1 MMTPEITSDVWLI
14 IPVYNE
20 APVVADVINDAA
32 RSFAN
37 IVAVDDGSTDGS
49 GQQVAT
55 TPARLVTH
63 PVNLG
68 AGAAIQTGVEYARQQ
83 PGARFFVSF
92 DADGQ
97 HQTEDALRM
106 VARLRAEPL
115 DIIIGTRFHG
125 EISHIPRIKRIV
137 LKSATALSPRGRR
150 LGMTDSHNG
159 LRAFNVRVALEMNIT
174 SNGMAHAPEIIS
186 MIDSKGW
193 RFAEEPVHIVYSD
206 YSVGKGQSLLNG
218 VNIIFDSAVRRSR
231 R

>member
-1 MMTPEITSDVWLI
+1 MTPELQSDVWLM

-20 APVVADVINDAA
+20 APVVADVIRNAA
-32 RSFAN
+32 KSFPN

-49 GQQVAT
+49 GQQIALT
-55 TPARLVTH
+55 TACLVTH

-68 AGAAIQTGVEYARQQ
+68 AGAAMQTGVEFARQQ
-83 PGARFFVSF
+83 PGARYFVSF

-97 HQTEDALRM
+97 HRIEDALRM
-106 VARLRAEPL
+106 VARLRVEPL
-115 DIIIGTRFHG
+115 DIIIGSRFHG
-125 EISHIPRIKRIV
+125 DISHIPRMKRVV

-159 LRAFNVRVALEMNIT
+159 LRAFNAKVAAEMNIT
-174 SNGMAHAPEIIS
+174 SNGMAHAPEIIG

-206 YSVGKGQSLLNG
+206 YSIGKGQSLLNG
-218 VNIIFDSAVRRSR
+218 VNIIFDSAVRRGR
-231 R
+231 H